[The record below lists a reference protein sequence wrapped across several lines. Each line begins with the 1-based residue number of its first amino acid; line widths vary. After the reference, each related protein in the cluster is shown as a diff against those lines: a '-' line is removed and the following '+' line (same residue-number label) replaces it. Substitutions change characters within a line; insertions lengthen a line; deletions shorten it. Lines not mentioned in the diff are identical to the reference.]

1 MATEW
6 PLMGQ
11 IDRGCVPQVF
21 RVSLVRGSNSG
32 ERLTARCHDQPAR
45 HCGRRPQLL
54 CVRWPREKS
63 VSRVSYYDGGKK
75 NMRHAL
81 GVLGVLAA
89 SVLLV
94 VSAAMN
100 WRFGYSL
107 GHSELDSQLL
117 GLASAASDC
126 LKALIPFFLF
136 AALRN
141 RQWSQAAAAG
151 LLWGVCLTY
160 SLTSALGF
168 SAMNRAD
175 TTGQRVAEA
184 AAYGDL
190 RTELDKARERLNWV
204 PQHRPADMVAQEV
217 EVQKQN
223 RRWDMTKSC
232 TDVTTSLSKA
242 FCGQYHELLAELG
255 AAQEADK
262 LQSRID
268 EVRGKLTAATSGAA
282 LAATS
287 DPQVDTL
294 SNLSGQTKTLVQTGL
309 ILMVA
314 ILVELGSSLGFYVVF
329 SNWKIYEDRV
339 RVPAKRSE
347 TFAEP
352 ITITP
357 VAPALPA
364 VAALTEAPALP
375 IAANANDNRQAPAR
389 LQAPEGNVQ
398 RYYKEKVVSAEG
410 ANLTASELYED
421 YTDWCNDNRKEPE
434 ALTTFGRELS
444 ELGVQKIKFNGKM
457 RYIGIKLPHRE
468 REEAKYRPDKVA
480 NAA

>member
-1 MATEW
+1 M
-6 PLMGQ
+6 
-11 IDRGCVPQVF
+11 
-21 RVSLVRGSNSG
+21 
-32 ERLTARCHDQPAR
+32 
-45 HCGRRPQLL
+45 LL
-54 CVRWPREKS
+54 
-63 VSRVSYYDGGKK
+63 
-75 NMRHAL
+75 L
-81 GVLGVLAA
+81 
-89 SVLLV
+89 

-107 GHSELDSQLL
+107 GHSEFDSQLL
-117 GLASAASDC
+117 GLASASSDC
-126 LKALIPFFLF
+126 LKALIPFFFF

-168 SAMNRAD
+168 SAINRAD
-175 TTGQRVAEA
+175 TAGQRVAEA

-217 EVQKQN
+217 EVLKQN
-223 RRWDMTKSC
+223 RRWDATKAC
-232 TDVTTSLSKA
+232 ADATTGPSKA
-242 FCGQYHELLAELG
+242 FCGQFHELLAELG
-255 AAQEADK
+255 AAQEATK

-268 EVRGKLTAATSGAA
+268 DIRGKLTATTTGTAA
-282 LAATS
+282 AAAV

-294 SNLSGQTKTLVQTGL
+294 SNLSGQTKAIVQTGL

-314 ILVELGSSLGFYVVF
+314 LLVELGSSLGFYVVF
-329 SNWKIYEDRV
+329 SNWKIYDTKLP
-339 RVPAKRSE
+339 VPSRKDE
-347 TFAEP
+347 TVGEP
-352 ITITP
+352 IVVKP

-364 VAALTEAPALP
+364 VADATQTPALP
-375 IAANANDNRQAPAR
+375 LAAIANDNRQAPAR

-398 RYYKEKVVSAEG
+398 RYYKETVVSAEG

-421 YTDWCNDNRKEPE
+421 YTDWCNDNGKEPE

-468 REEAKYRPDKVA
+468 REDAKHRPDKVSV
-480 NAA
+480 AA

>member
-1 MATEW
+1 MSRPKPMASA
-6 PLMGQ
+6 MGSL
-11 IDRGCVPQVF
+11 
-21 RVSLVRGSNSG
+21 RVAAKVVSSG
-32 ERLTARCHDQPAR
+32 K
-45 HCGRRPQLL
+45 QLASG
-54 CVRWPREKS
+54 KS
-63 VSRVSYYDGGKK
+63 VPRARYYDGGKK
-75 NMRHAL
+75 DMRHAL

-89 SVLLV
+89 SVLLL

-107 GHSELDSQLL
+107 GHSEFDSQLL

-141 RQWSQAAAAG
+141 RLWSQAAAAG

-168 SAMNRAD
+168 SAINRAD

-204 PQHRPADMVAQEV
+204 PQHRPAGMVAQEA
-217 EVQKQN
+217 EAQKQN

-232 TDVTTSLSKA
+232 TDVTSTASKA

-262 LQSRID
+262 LQTRID
-268 EVRGKLTAATSGAA
+268 EIRGKLTTVTTGVA
-282 LAATS
+282 LASTS

-294 SNLSGQTKTLVQTGL
+294 SNLSGQTKSIVQTGL

-314 ILVELGSSLGFYVVF
+314 LLVELGSSLGFFVVF
-329 SNWKIYEDRV
+329 ANWKIYEKKQA
-339 RVPAKRSE
+339 PAPVKKTMAVS
-347 TFAEP
+347 EP
-352 ITITP
+352 ITVMPAT
-357 VAPALPA
+357 PALPA
-364 VAALTEAPALP
+364 VAEQTQTPALP
-375 IAANANDNRQAPAR
+375 MVASANDNRQAQVR
-389 LQAPEGNVQ
+389 LQAPEDNVQ
-398 RYYKEKVVSAEG
+398 RYYKEKVVSADG
-410 ANLTASELYED
+410 ANLTATELYED
-421 YTDWCNDNRKEPE
+421 YTDWCDENGKEPE
-434 ALTTFGRELS
+434 ALTTFGRELNA
-444 ELGVQKIKFNGKM
+444 LGVQKIKFNGKI

-468 REEAKYRPDKVA
+468 REDAKHRPEKVP
-480 NAA
+480 AAA

>member
-1 MATEW
+1 
-6 PLMGQ
+6 
-11 IDRGCVPQVF
+11 
-21 RVSLVRGSNSG
+21 
-32 ERLTARCHDQPAR
+32 
-45 HCGRRPQLL
+45 
-54 CVRWPREKS
+54 
-63 VSRVSYYDGGKK
+63 
-75 NMRHAL
+75 MRHAL

-89 SVLLV
+89 SVLLA

-107 GHSELDSQLL
+107 GHSEFDSQLL

-141 RQWSQAAAAG
+141 RQWSQAVAAG

-190 RTELDKARERLNWV
+190 RTELDKSREDLKWV

-217 EVQKQN
+217 EVLKQN
-223 RRWDMTKSC
+223 RRWDQTKSC
-232 TDVTTSLSKA
+232 TDVTTTPSKA
-242 FCGQYHELLAELG
+242 YCAQFHELLAEVG
-255 AAQEADK
+255 AAQKADK

-268 EVRGKLTAATSGAA
+268 DIRGKLTVATSGVA
-282 LAATS
+282 LATTS

-294 SNLSGQTKTLVQTGL
+294 SNLSGQTKAMVQTGL

-314 ILVELGSSLGFYVVF
+314 VLVELGSSLGFYVVF

-339 RVPAKRSE
+339 KVPAKRNE
-347 TFAEP
+347 TITQP
-352 ITITP
+352 ITVAP

-364 VAALTEAPALP
+364 VAAETEALP
-375 IAANANDNRQAPAR
+375 LVASANDNRQAPAR
-389 LQAPEGNVQ
+389 LQAPEGNVEK
-398 RYYKEKVVSAEG
+398 YYKEKVVSSEG

-421 YTDWCNDNRKEPE
+421 YTDWCDDNGKEPE
-434 ALTTFGRELS
+434 ALTTFGRALS

-468 REEAKYRPDKVA
+468 REEAKYRPDKVS

>member
-1 MATEW
+1 
-6 PLMGQ
+6 
-11 IDRGCVPQVF
+11 
-21 RVSLVRGSNSG
+21 
-32 ERLTARCHDQPAR
+32 
-45 HCGRRPQLL
+45 
-54 CVRWPREKS
+54 
-63 VSRVSYYDGGKK
+63 
-75 NMRHAL
+75 MRHAL

-89 SVLLV
+89 SVLLL

-107 GHSELDSQLL
+107 GHTEFDSQLL
-117 GLASAASDC
+117 GLASASSDC

-151 LLWGVCLTY
+151 VLWGVCLTY

-190 RTELDKARERLNWV
+190 KTELDKSRERLNWV

-217 EVQKQN
+217 EVLKQD
-223 RRWDMTKSC
+223 RKWDATKSC
-232 TDVTTSLSKA
+232 TDATTGASKTY
-242 FCGQYHELLAELG
+242 CGQYHGLLAELG

-262 LQSRID
+262 LQTRID
-268 EVRGKLTAATSGAA
+268 EIRVKLTAATSGVA
-282 LAATS
+282 LASTA

-294 SNLSGQTKTLVQTGL
+294 SNLSGQAKSMVQTGL

-314 ILVELGSSLGFYVVF
+314 LLVELGSSLGFYVVF
-329 SNWKIYEDRV
+329 SNWKIYETKKAVPVPVAKTETV
-339 RVPAKRSE
+339 R
-347 TFAEP
+347 EP
-352 ITITP
+352 IVVAP
-357 VAPALPA
+357 VASALPA
-364 VAALTEAPALP
+364 LADHTQTQALP
-375 IAANANDNRQAPAR
+375 LVASANDNKQVTTRV
-389 LQAPEGNVQ
+389 QAPEANVQ

-410 ANLTASELYED
+410 ANLTATELYED
-421 YTDWCNDNRKEPE
+421 YTDWCNDNGKEPE
-434 ALTTFGRELS
+434 ALTTFGRELNA
-444 ELGVQKIKFNGKM
+444 LGVQKIKFNGKI

-468 REEAKYRPDKVA
+468 REETKHRPEKVSL
-480 NAA
+480 AA

>member
-1 MATEW
+1 
-6 PLMGQ
+6 
-11 IDRGCVPQVF
+11 
-21 RVSLVRGSNSG
+21 
-32 ERLTARCHDQPAR
+32 
-45 HCGRRPQLL
+45 
-54 CVRWPREKS
+54 
-63 VSRVSYYDGGKK
+63 
-75 NMRHAL
+75 MRHAL

-89 SVLLV
+89 SLLLA

-160 SLTSALGF
+160 SFTSALGF
-168 SAMNRAD
+168 SAINRAD

-190 RTELDKARERLNWV
+190 RTELDKTRESLNWV

-223 RRWDMTKSC
+223 RRWDMSKSC
-232 TDVTTSLSKA
+232 TDATTGPSKT
-242 FCGQYHELLAELG
+242 FCSGYFQLLAELG
-255 AAQEADK
+255 AGQKADK
-262 LQSRID
+262 LQARID
-268 EVRGKLTAATSGAA
+268 EIRGKLSTAATGVA
-282 LAATS
+282 LATTV

-294 SNLSGQTKTLVQTGL
+294 SNLSGQTKAIVQTSL

-314 ILVELGSSLGFYVVF
+314 LLVELGSSLGFYVVF
-329 SNWKIYEDRV
+329 SNWKIYETKKQV
-339 RVPAKRSE
+339 PVPAPKAE
-347 TFAEP
+347 TVAAP
-352 ITITP
+352 IMVAPAQQVVPAVAIEAP
-357 VAPALPA
+357 APALPL
-364 VAALTEAPALP
+364 AA
-375 IAANANDNRQAPAR
+375 IANDNRQAPAR
-389 LQAPEGNVQ
+389 LQAPEDNIH

-410 ANLTASELYED
+410 ANLTATELYED
-421 YTDWCNDNRKEPE
+421 YTDWCNENGKEPE
-434 ALTTFGRELS
+434 ALTTFGRELNAI
-444 ELGVQKIKFNGKM
+444 GVQKIKFNGKI

-468 REEAKYRPDKVA
+468 REDAKHRPDKVPQ
-480 NAA
+480 AA